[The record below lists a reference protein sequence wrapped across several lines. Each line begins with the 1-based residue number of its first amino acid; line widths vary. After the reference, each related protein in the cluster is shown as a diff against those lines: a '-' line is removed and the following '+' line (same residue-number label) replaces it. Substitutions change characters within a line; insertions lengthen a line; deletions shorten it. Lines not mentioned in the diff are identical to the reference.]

1 MALVLIAG
9 SGGMMVFLGQR
20 IMHSFL
26 GSFIAL
32 LVGASLVSSLG
43 VLPYLD
49 RYKSPRPV
57 GEFVKN
63 HASSAASVYVFQSTM
78 SDFNY
83 YAQREKIPVVG
94 SKVELTKLREANAQL
109 YLLIK
114 DKDLN
119 DVGPRQNY
127 DIVTEQRVGERKWY
141 LRRAPAKVS

>member
-1 MALVLIAG
+1 VLIAG

-26 GSFIAL
+26 ASFIAL

-63 HASSAASVYVFQSTM
+63 HASPAAPVYVFQSTM

-83 YAQREKIPVVG
+83 YAQRERLTLRYCVVW
-94 SKVELTKLREANAQL
+94 AI
-109 YLLIK
+109 LLNIEDRMMK
-114 DKDLN
+114 
-119 DVGPRQNY
+119 GR
-127 DIVTEQRVGERKWY
+127 
-141 LRRAPAKVS
+141 